1 MAQPLLLPFL
11 KLSLIKGIKMALLNW
26 FDKKA
31 VELHPKAL
39 SNITLK
45 YILDTH
51 HVLKRK
57 LQDEM
62 DGKSDEPL
70 DITQLS
76 QDNLCTIGKWLYG
89 EGKLLYGHLPEYEV
103 ARKVHADLHV
113 CACEVLT
120 QHLIGDE
127 VGAQTLLKTK
137 FRTISSKNQIEF
149 SRLFG
154 AASA

>member
-1 MAQPLLLPFL
+1 L
-11 KLSLIKGIKMALLNW
+11 
-26 FDKKA
+26 DKKVVA
-31 VELHPKAL
+31 PHPEAL
-39 SNITLK
+39 SSMTLK

-70 DITQLS
+70 DITELS

-89 EGKLLYGHLPEYEV
+89 EGKLLYSHLPEYEV

-113 CACEVLT
+113 CACDVLT

-127 VGAQTLLKTK
+127 EGAQTLLKTK

-154 AASA
+154 AART